1 MLGLVD
7 PEYFSYGDAEAARK
21 AMAPVAAYL
30 GVSVEELA
38 AQIMERSYRKIE
50 PIILE
55 LAEKYKVE
63 TEQISLVGVGGG
75 AAALIVYFAKKMGV
89 QYSIPENAEVI
100 SSIGVALAMVRDVVE
115 RIIPNP
121 SANDIRNIKLEAI
134 NKAIESGATPDSV
147 DVHIE
152 IDSQTSKVTA
162 IALGSTEVKTGD
174 LMSECSEKEAREIAA
189 KDFGEQVKDI
199 KLLTANEHFYVYS
212 GVKENKNPIR
222 ILDKKGFIKVQR
234 TDGDAVTV
242 KVKEYQDAV
251 RNYYENIATYNADS
265 ILRPDYY
272 ICVGGKVV
280 DFNGTNDLDQ
290 ILMLMDIEVSILDEE
305 DEILLVGARNQL

>member
-1 MLGLVD
+1 M
-7 PEYFSYGDAEAARK
+7 
-21 AMAPVAAYL
+21 
-30 GVSVEELA
+30 
-38 AQIMERSYRKIE
+38 
-50 PIILE
+50 
-55 LAEKYKVE
+55 E

-75 AAALIVYFAKKMGV
+75 AAALIVYYAKKMGV

-199 KLLTANEHFYVYS
+199 KLLTANEHFYVYR